1 MLFCTCAPVPLH
13 ISIICIRS
21 KSLPKSKES
30 YGILYGAIGEM
41 STNKPITSKD
51 YPKEPVVVDNLS
63 VKFMKQSRFIP
74 LEAKDSLLR
83 IAMADPE
90 DFYTIDALR
99 MAYGTEVEVY
109 RGKEDDIL
117 EAIERLYGVGSQSM
131 EMIIEEADK
140 DVYDITRPGGEE
152 DIEHLRDM
160 ASEAPIIR
168 LVNRLILDAV
178 ELKASDIHLE
188 PFENEFKVRYRID
201 GILHDIESPPYRLQ
215 AAIISR
221 VKIMAKLDI
230 AERRL
235 PQDGRIK
242 LKVGEKEIDFRIST
256 IPTLFGESVVMRV
269 LDRDTLILDLEKLGF
284 PQEVLSR
291 YLDLI
296 SQPYG
301 MILVTGPTG
310 SGKTSTLYT
319 TLAKINTPEKKII
332 TLEDPVEYQLRGVNQ
347 IQVNPKIGM
356 TFANGLRSIVRQD
369 PDVILVGE
377 IRDRETAEI
386 AIQSA
391 LTGHLLFSTL
401 HTNDA
406 PGAVTRL
413 LEIGVENFL
422 LSSTL
427 LGVLAQR
434 LVRVICTGCKEE
446 IRPDERLLNAMGL
459 SNDEAADLHFF
470 TGKGCEE
477 CRHTGY
483 KGRIGIFE
491 YLPMDSEVKAEIM
504 KGSST
509 EAIREA
515 GIDKGMI
522 TLRQDGW
529 FKVLRG
535 ITTISEVLRV
545 TVEK

>member
-1 MLFCTCAPVPLH
+1 MSEEVQTKKAIDIKKLLKSVLAYGSSDLHLVVGSEPQIRIDKELRPLNLPVLNAKDVEEMAYSLIEDKQKKVFEEYNELDFSFELKNIGRFRANYYRTIHGIACAFRMIPIEIPTLD
-13 ISIICIRS
+13 
-21 KSLPKSKES
+21 E
-30 YGILYGAIGEM
+30 YN
-41 STNKPITSKD
+41 NKPIFKQLVK
-51 YPKEPVVVDNLS
+51 KEKGL
-63 VKFMKQSRFIP
+63 
-74 LEAKDSLLR
+74 
-83 IAMADPE
+83 
-90 DFYTIDALR
+90 
-99 MAYGTEVEVY
+99 
-109 RGKEDDIL
+109 
-117 EAIERLYGVGSQSM
+117 
-131 EMIIEEADK
+131 
-140 DVYDITRPGGEE
+140 
-152 DIEHLRDM
+152 
-160 ASEAPIIR
+160 
-168 LVNRLILDAV
+168 
-178 ELKASDIHLE
+178 
-188 PFENEFKVRYRID
+188 
-201 GILHDIESPPYRLQ
+201 
-215 AAIISR
+215 
-221 VKIMAKLDI
+221 
-230 AERRL
+230 
-235 PQDGRIK
+235 
-242 LKVGEKEIDFRIST
+242 
-256 IPTLFGESVVMRV
+256 
-269 LDRDTLILDLEKLGF
+269 
-284 PQEVLSR
+284 
-291 YLDLI
+291 
-296 SQPYG
+296 
-301 MILVTGPTG
+301 ILVTGPTG
-310 SGKTSTLYT
+310 SGKST
-319 TLAKINTPEKKII
+319 TLASMLHEINMTERRHII
-332 TLEDPVEYQLRGVNQ
+332 TVEDPVEYQLRGVNQ